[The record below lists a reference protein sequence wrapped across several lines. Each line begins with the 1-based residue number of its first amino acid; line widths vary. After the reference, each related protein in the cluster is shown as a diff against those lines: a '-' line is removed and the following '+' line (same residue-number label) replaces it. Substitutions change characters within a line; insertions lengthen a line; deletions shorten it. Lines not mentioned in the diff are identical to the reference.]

1 MFIKRSE
8 LFLMK
13 KSKRQEARMIHREW
27 TEEQKF
33 KIVLEGL
40 RGETPVTK
48 LCEKYEISQ
57 TQYYKWRD
65 MFMEHG
71 KEMFTRAKRQSK
83 EERMEREIVKL
94 KKIIGDLTVELK
106 KNEYE

>member
-1 MFIKRSE
+1 MKADKRE
-8 LFLMK
+8 EVKMTN
-13 KSKRQEARMIHREW
+13 REW

-40 RGETPVTK
+40 RSETPVVK

-65 MFMEHG
+65 MLLEHG
-71 KEMFTRAKRQSK
+71 KESFTMAKSQSK

-106 KNEYE
+106 KRNTSETVEVK

>member
-1 MFIKRSE
+1 MKADKRE
-8 LFLMK
+8 EVKMTN
-13 KSKRQEARMIHREW
+13 REW

-40 RGETPVTK
+40 RSETPVVK

-65 MFMEHG
+65 MLLEQG
-71 KEMFTRAKRQSK
+71 KESFTRAKRQSK
-83 EERMEREIVKL
+83 EERIEREIFKL
-94 KKIIGDLTVELK
+94 NKIR
-106 KNEYE
+106 

>member
-1 MFIKRSE
+1 MKADKRE
-8 LFLMK
+8 EVKMTN
-13 KSKRQEARMIHREW
+13 REW

-40 RGETPVTK
+40 RSETPVVK

-65 MFMEHG
+65 ILLEHG
-71 KEMFTRAKRQSK
+71 KESFTRAKRQSK
-83 EERMEREIVKL
+83 EERIEREIFKL
-94 KKIIGDLTVELK
+94 NKIR
-106 KNEYE
+106 